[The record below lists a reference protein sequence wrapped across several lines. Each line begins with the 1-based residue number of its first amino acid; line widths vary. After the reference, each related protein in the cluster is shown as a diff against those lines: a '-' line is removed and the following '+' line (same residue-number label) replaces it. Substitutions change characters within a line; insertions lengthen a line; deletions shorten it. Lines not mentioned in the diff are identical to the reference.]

1 LDSATVNTVNENEE
15 INNLFDLN
23 ASKDDGCS
31 GDKTEI
37 KTNIEFIQTKDM
49 GKCNDDYELF

>member
-1 LDSATVNTVNENEE
+1 MNTVNETDE

-23 ASKDDGCS
+23 GDKDDGCS
-31 GDKTEI
+31 GNKTEI
-37 KTNIEFIQTKDM
+37 KTNIEFIQSKDM